1 MGQIMAVVTLHKEKV
16 GGGAPIFVA
25 ENEQDQQQTAF
36 KLEKNIGCI
45 GARSTERHDDYR
57 QA

>member
-36 KLEKNIGCI
+36 KLEKKYWMHRRTIYRT
-45 GARSTERHDDYR
+45 AR
-57 QA
+57 